1 MADNNVYEGWATEGV
16 KNSAPTGCS
25 VDEVAVANIP
35 EPLPTPS
42 NESTTHV
49 ALVDTYNANDV
60 QKKVNSNSKI
70 VDIINKSMIP
80 LLHSRGYTELQYM
93 TDLSQFTDYGKAIAS
108 LTANDLKDAT
118 NQFIIGAVRTSFI
131 ESAVKKINSVFNVDA
146 LRLAELLQI
155 CYRKTTFEAHENNA
169 FNLVDGAQYDITTY
183 HGFEFDTK
191 VFGKAKSFRLEYSIP
206 NQLFDSAFQDASK
219 ITELYNYILN
229 CVNEDMVDKQN
240 ALLLSLYQSVIMTC
254 THKISLVTKFSS
266 DVLGTDGSTNA
277 HKTWAEIRGD
287 EELMRQFSAWFNETI
302 DALGVG
308 MVAKTSKYNDGTV
321 LTTTPNDRR
330 VTVLNTIFNSTLKNN
345 KYSAFHEIGMPSVEL
360 VDFWQTSGDDL
371 VPSLADVTSVSVNV
385 NGSLTTKT
393 MIVGFVAD
401 KNLGGVYV
409 APQKIT
415 SNYNGNGD
423 FTNYWDAYTYNNI
436 LDSRAN
442 CVLLALD

>member
-1 MADNNVYEGWATEGV
+1 MADVYEGWATDGA
-16 KNSAPTGCS
+16 KDSAPTGCA
-25 VDEVAVANIP
+25 VDEVAKANIP
-35 EPLPTPS
+35 SPLPPVS
-42 NESTTHV
+42 SESTTKV
-49 ALVDTYNANDV
+49 ALVDTYNANDT

-131 ESAVKKINSVFNVDA
+131 ESAVKKINSVFNVDS

-155 CYRKTTFEAHENNA
+155 CYRKTTFEAHTNNA

-206 NQLFDSAFQDASK
+206 NQLFDTAFDGASQ

-240 ALLLSLYQSVIMTC
+240 ALLLSLYQSVIMAC
-254 THKISLVTKFSS
+254 THKIQLVTKFSS
-266 DVLGTDGSTNA
+266 EVLGTDGTTTP
-277 HKTWAEIRGD
+277 HKTMIDIRGD
-287 EELMRQFSAWFNETI
+287 EELMRQFSAWINETL

-308 MVAKTSKYNDGTV
+308 MNAKTSKYNDGTV
-321 LTTTPNDRR
+321 LTNTPNERR
-330 VTVLNTIFNSTLKNN
+330 VIVLNTIFNSMLKNN
-345 KYSAFHEIGMPSVEL
+345 KYSAYHEIGMPSVEL
-360 VDFWQTSGDDL
+360 VDFWQSSGDGL
-371 VPSLADVTSVSVNV
+371 VPTLEDVTSVSVNV
-385 NGSLTTKT
+385 NGTLTTKT
-393 MIVGFVAD
+393 KIVGFVAD

-409 APQKIT
+409 SPQKIT

-436 LDSRAN
+436 LDTRAN
-442 CVLLALD
+442 CVILALE